1 MTLTDVQGLF
11 YQNDMEPQHAKEKRM
26 QCFKTDH
33 VMQAVRTI
41 ETMIQRQEDEERA
54 ALYGS
59 LHHVLAP
66 AYKQFYSEAWHK
78 WNLPLSRKS
87 MLQHYE
93 RLQSLE
99 DTFSKP
105 GWKPS
110 SVKRI
115 RKDNVELPLI
125 IVDRTSTATAQSSFA
140 ATNSASG
147 AFNLSSV
154 VA

>member
-1 MTLTDVQGLF
+1 
-11 YQNDMEPQHAKEKRM
+11 M
-26 QCFKTDH
+26 QCFKTDD

-41 ETMIQRQEDEERA
+41 ETMIQRQENEERA

-105 GWKPS
+105 LNAGRKPR

-115 RKDNVELPLI
+115 RNNNVETPLI
-125 IVDRTSTATAQSSFA
+125 IVDRTSKATSVNYCGPAINCNGLII
-140 ATNSASG
+140 TKL
-147 AFNLSSV
+147 NLKV
-154 VA
+154 K